1 MLCSTIFHLIIHCLL
16 AETELAHKKEQQR
29 KREEPGACLG
39 GEMQKDIWQPWLNCI
54 TCCAC
59 NKMYF
64 ARKYSS
70 FALPASRSTLLSTW
84 FGKRQDEKKKKM
96 SNLLHSKL
104 RLGVLILVDKN
115 MTYIFSIR
123 LSLDKRSVGQTFL
136 RFLAFSWLRCIRVI
150 IPPAAYHPSSKQKWH
165 IFFQNMLPH
174 FLYPFSIQLHFIVYS
189 EPW

>member
-1 MLCSTIFHLIIHCLL
+1 
-16 AETELAHKKEQQR
+16 
-29 KREEPGACLG
+29 
-39 GEMQKDIWQPWLNCI
+39 MQKDIWQPGSIVLHA
-54 TCCAC
+54 CAC

-84 FGKRQDEKKKKM
+84 FGKRQNERKKM
-96 SNLLHSKL
+96 LNLLHSKL

-174 FLYPFSIQLHFIVYS
+174 FFVPIFHPITFYCLLRALIV
-189 EPW
+189 

>member
-1 MLCSTIFHLIIHCLL
+1 
-16 AETELAHKKEQQR
+16 
-29 KREEPGACLG
+29 
-39 GEMQKDIWQPWLNCI
+39 MQKDIWQPGSIVLHAVLVIKCI
-54 TCCAC
+54 LPENTHLLPCLPRGQHCSLPDLAKG
-59 NKMYF
+59 KM
-64 ARKYSS
+64 KK
-70 FALPASRSTLLSTW
+70 
-84 FGKRQDEKKKKM
+84 KRKKM

-123 LSLDKRSVGQTFL
+123 LSLDKRSVSQTFL